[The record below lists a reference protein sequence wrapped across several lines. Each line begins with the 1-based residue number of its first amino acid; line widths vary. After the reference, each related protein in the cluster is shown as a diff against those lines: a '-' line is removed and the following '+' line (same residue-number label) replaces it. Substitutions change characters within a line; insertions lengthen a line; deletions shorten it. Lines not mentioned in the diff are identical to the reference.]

1 MVMVAMIIVI
11 VMIIVVV
18 MIIVI
23 VMIIAVSMNDAV
35 EVFSFSINCR
45 RTNGGFNGK
54 RAVVGETPLE
64 DVTELAINGVMLGF
78 AIKVGL
84 ETAMPLDCDYGSDAE
99 FTLWKLLASAMATM
113 GVHTA
118 NCGITGEQQSKS

>member
-1 MVMVAMIIVI
+1 M
-11 VMIIVVV
+11 
-18 MIIVI
+18 
-23 VMIIAVSMNDAV
+23 SMNNSV

-84 ETAMPLDCDYGSDAE
+84 ETAMPLDGDYGSDAE
-99 FTLWKLLASAMATM
+99 FTFWKLLASAMATM